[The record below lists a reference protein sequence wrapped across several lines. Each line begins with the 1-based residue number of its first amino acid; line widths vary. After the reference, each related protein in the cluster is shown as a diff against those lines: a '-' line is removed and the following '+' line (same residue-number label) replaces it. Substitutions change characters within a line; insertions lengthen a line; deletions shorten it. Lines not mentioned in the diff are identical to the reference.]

1 MLLFL
6 CTYYQSGN
14 VVTPVTPEC
23 FLMTAFL
30 LAVSNS
36 FTQQGT
42 GQMACRYM
50 LETGSHMRWQR
61 GQDKNSAFGKRITH
75 GLPPT
80 DQLVKYEAPSDHAYH
95 TAGFFWTYQA
105 YRQTVRAE
113 IHRELEMVHLRSS
126 PSRSRSL
133 AVGQPRIAVS
143 W

>member
-1 MLLFL
+1 MDEGNTFCILVYKTNGISKYSCKAVLNIWRPDLLEIA
-6 CTYYQSGN
+6 N
-14 VVTPVTPEC
+14 VRC
-23 FLMTAFL
+23 NI
-30 LAVSNS
+30 AVE
-36 FTQQGT
+36 
-42 GQMACRYM
+42 R
-50 LETGSHMRWQR
+50 SHMRWQR

-126 PSRSRSL
+126 PSRSRRYNL

>member
-80 DQLVKYEAPSDHAYH
+80 GKKKTILSLILFKDPEKYVEFPGILKGKRASSFIKVSTSMDVFGPSD
-95 TAGFFWTYQA
+95 
-105 YRQTVRAE
+105 E
-113 IHRELEMVHLRSS
+113 
-126 PSRSRSL
+126 
-133 AVGQPRIAVS
+133 
-143 W
+143 

>member
-1 MLLFL
+1 MD
-6 CTYYQSGN
+6 
-14 VVTPVTPEC
+14 
-23 FLMTAFL
+23 FL
-30 LAVSNS
+30 L
-36 FTQQGT
+36 
-42 GQMACRYM
+42 
-50 LETGSHMRWQR
+50 QR
-61 GQDKNSAFGKRITH
+61 GGVRFERQKKVSEQ
-75 GLPPT
+75 

-126 PSRSRSL
+126 PSRSRRYNL